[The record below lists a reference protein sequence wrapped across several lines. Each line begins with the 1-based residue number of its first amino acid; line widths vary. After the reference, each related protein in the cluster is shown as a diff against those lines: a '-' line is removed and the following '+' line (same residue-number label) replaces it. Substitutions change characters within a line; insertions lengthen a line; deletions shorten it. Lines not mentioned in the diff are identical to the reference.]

1 MVDRWVDQKAER
13 EGAAVDH
20 RAEEAGE
27 EEVEARGEEVQGTV
41 EGLEG
46 EVEEEEDRGADGA
59 VSHHSDHQQH
69 PWTPPPAPPPLR
81 SPDSGHLPAAPLSLC
96 PG

>member
-1 MVDRWVDQKAER
+1 M
-13 EGAAVDH
+13 DH
-20 RAEEAGE
+20 RAEEEGE

-46 EVEEEEDRGADGA
+46 EVEEEEDRGAEGA

-69 PWTPPPAPPPLR
+69 PWTPPRPRPRSVRLTRGIFRRPRSLSAPVDPPWSPAVNPR
-81 SPDSGHLPAAPLSLC
+81 AVG
-96 PG
+96 